1 MYFTPKLVWTKTKD
15 ILAQQATKAFSSI
28 FRYQTNFGR
37 FHSKDMFRMFD
48 TMIKPILCY
57 GSEIWGYEFAIN
69 IEKVQVKF
77 CKRYCCLSLNTADIF
92 VLGECGRL
100 PLCIT
105 YMSNCVKYWLR
116 LLRMGN
122 HRYPKQCY
130 LMLKRLDDVGRKTW
144 ASSIQSLLYRFGFG
158 YAWLAQEVGNEM
170 NLLSLFKQRLI
181 DCYTHKWY
189 SDINN
194 SSKSNH
200 YRCFKSLL
208 EVELYLSVDLS
219 YQAKEDLIGAQCEE
233 IETCLNK
240 NNSKRAYQLVKDLT
254 SEKQGRSSTIQDK
267 SGKCLTEEKE
277 ILSRWTEY
285 CSELYNYES
294 CGDNTLLDCSQPPEE
309 DLQPILH
316 EEVEI
321 AVASLKKGKSAG
333 VDNIPAELVQA
344 GGETMIDVL
353 TEICNRIWR
362 TGEWP
367 TPWTQSLI
375 ITLPKK
381 GNLQLCQNYRTIS
394 LISHS
399 SKIMLKVILNRL
411 KPQAEEI
418 IAEEQ
423 ARFRAGRSTTEQIF
437 NLRILCEKYLQHQQN
452 LYHVFIDFKK
462 AFDRVWHAALWATMR
477 KYNISAN
484 LVRTIEQL
492 YDKATSAVQMN
503 GSIGEWFRTT
513 VGVRQGCL
521 LSPTLFNIFLER
533 IMSDALEEHDG
544 KVSIGGRNIT
554 NLRFADDIDAL
565 AEEEQELEALVESLD
580 KTCTRY
586 KMEISAEK
594 TKLMTNSANGIQRE
608 INVNGQKLGTVTSF
622 KYLGAVVSDDGSKP
636 EILSRIAQATAAL
649 TKLKP
654 IWRDNNISLGSKVK
668 LMRSLVISI
677 FLYACE
683 SWTLTAELEKRT
695 QAFEMRCYRRLLN
708 ISYKDHVTNEEVRR
722 KIQAAIGEYDELL
735 TLVKKR
741 KLRWFGHVSR
751 SSGLAKTILQGT
763 VKGKRKRGRQK
774 KRWEDNIKE
783 WTGMDFASS
792 TRAAENR
799 SRWKG
804 VVANSSVVPRRP
816 SKVMG

>member
-1 MYFTPKLVWTKTKD
+1 
-15 ILAQQATKAFSSI
+15 
-28 FRYQTNFGR
+28 
-37 FHSKDMFRMFD
+37 
-48 TMIKPILCY
+48 
-57 GSEIWGYEFAIN
+57 
-69 IEKVQVKF
+69 
-77 CKRYCCLSLNTADIF
+77 
-92 VLGECGRL
+92 
-100 PLCIT
+100 
-105 YMSNCVKYWLR
+105 
-116 LLRMGN
+116 
-122 HRYPKQCY
+122 
-130 LMLKRLDDVGRKTW
+130 
-144 ASSIQSLLYRFGFG
+144 
-158 YAWLAQEVGNEM
+158 
-170 NLLSLFKQRLI
+170 
-181 DCYTHKWY
+181 
-189 SDINN
+189 
-194 SSKSNH
+194 
-200 YRCFKSLL
+200 
-208 EVELYLSVDLS
+208 
-219 YQAKEDLIGAQCEE
+219 
-233 IETCLNK
+233 
-240 NNSKRAYQLVKDLT
+240 
-254 SEKQGRSSTIQDK
+254 
-267 SGKCLTEEKE
+267 
-277 ILSRWTEY
+277 
-285 CSELYNYES
+285 
-294 CGDNTLLDCSQPPEE
+294 
-309 DLQPILH
+309 
-316 EEVEI
+316 
-321 AVASLKKGKSAG
+321 
-333 VDNIPAELVQA
+333 
-344 GGETMIDVL
+344 MIDVL
-353 TEICNRIWR
+353 TEICNRIRR

-381 GNLQLCQNYRTIS
+381 DNLELCQNYRTIS
-394 LISHS
+394 HS
-399 SKIMLKVILNRL
+399 SKVMLKVILNRL

-423 ARFRAGRSTTEQIF
+423 AGSRAGRSTTEQIF

-492 YDKATSAVQMN
+492 FDKATSAVQMN

-521 LSPTLFNIFLER
+521 LSPTLFNIYLER

-586 KMEISAEK
+586 KMEISAEQ
-594 TKLMTNSANGIQRE
+594 TKLMTNSANGFQRE
-608 INVNGQKLGTVTSF
+608 IKVKRQKSGTVTSF
-622 KYLGAVVSDDGSKP
+622 KHLGAVVSDDGSKP
-636 EILSRIAQATAAL
+636 EVLSRIEQATAAL

-668 LMRSLVISI
+668 LVRSLVISI
-677 FLYACE
+677 FLYGCE
-683 SWTLTAELEKRT
+683 SWTLNAELEKKM
-695 QAFEMRCYRRLLN
+695 QAFELLN

-741 KLRWFGHVSR
+741 KLRWFGHVLR
-751 SSGLAKTILQGT
+751 SSGLAKTMLQGT

-799 SRWKG
+799 SGWKG
-804 VVANSSVVPRRP
+804 IVAKSSVVPRRP
-816 SKVMG
+816 SKVMGYNNNSSLIFRSYIIS